1 MLLFSI
7 LKMSYTVEET
17 IRSIRKDLRLSMNGV
32 VAASMREKGMSYGM
46 NFGVKL
52 PDICRIASHYIPD
65 KELAESLW
73 KQDVRELKI
82 MATLLY
88 PPDEFSREDA
98 ERWVRE
104 IPNQEIREQVC
115 MNLFR
120 KTVFSDE
127 LVDSWV
133 NQEDEDMRTT
143 AYWLF
148 ARLAIIHA
156 PTFERVGKNTII
168 DRALADVFSDSLFLF
183 QAALNALKFAGRN
196 SPQLAT
202 AILSRLM
209 PLGNSTKGKEI
220 ADILRF
226 EFEDIIP

>member
-7 LKMSYTVEET
+7 L
-17 IRSIRKDLRLSMNGV
+17 
-32 VAASMREKGMSYGM
+32 
-46 NFGVKL
+46 
-52 PDICRIASHYIPD
+52 
-65 KELAESLW
+65 
-73 KQDVRELKI
+73 
-82 MATLLY
+82 TLIY

-143 AYWLF
+143 GYWLF

-168 DRALADVFSDSLFLF
+168 DRALTDVFSDSLFLF

-196 SPQLAT
+196 SPQSAT

-209 PLGNSTKGKEI
+209 PLENSSKGKEI